1 MSSGHRDLIEMA
13 PMDEEEDTKLPEE
26 NQEVDPSITL
36 CHKIFLLSNPDLCD
50 DVNALG
56 EEVKAF
62 VIERSMAT
70 LYPPYCEKFGWMM
83 DEKAAEDMRA
93 RNEARVAE
101 LDAKIKDAEDNLG
114 DSEVRDALLAKAEF
128 FAEVGDRESALAA
141 FDACEKKT
149 VAIGQKMEMVFSV
162 MRLCIFHDD
171 WVALERQIAKLKD
184 LLEQPGGADWER
196 KNRLKVYEGV
206 YKMARRDFAGATSLF
221 LESLSTFT
229 TYELMTYDE
238 FVFYAVVCAVVSL
251 KRTELKAKVI
261 DSPEVLAV
269 IDNIAGGSVRDM
281 VNSLHACK
289 YREFMLAFPDVAD
302 AVNKSTWLHAHH
314 RYFLR
319 EARVAAYAQYLASY
333 KSVTVASMASS
344 FCVSEEFIDAE
355 LSNFIVEGRLNVRI
369 DKVNGVLVTNR
380 PDAKNALYQS
390 YIKEGDHLL
399 NRIQK
404 LSRVIDM

>member
-1 MSSGHRDLIEMA
+1 
-13 PMDEEEDTKLPEE
+13 MDEEEDTKLPEE

-101 LDAKIKDAEDNLG
+101 LDAKIKDAGDNLG

-229 TYELMTYDE
+229 TYELMSYPE
-238 FVFYAVVCAVVSL
+238 FIFYTCVCSVVSL
-251 KRTELKAKVI
+251 KRTELKEKVI
-261 DSPEVLAV
+261 DSPEVL
-269 IDNIAGGSVRDM
+269 SVVDQLPG
-281 VNSLHACK
+281 VGELLNSLHACQYK
-289 YREFMLAFPDVAD
+289 DFMKAFPVVAD
-302 AVNKSTWLHAHH
+302 KVLASAWLTNHH

-319 EARVAAYAQYLASY
+319 ETRVLAYGQYLQSY
-333 KSVTVASMASS
+333 KSVTTASMAAA
-344 FCVSEEFIDAE
+344 FAVSDEFLDAE
-355 LSNFIVEGRLNVRI
+355 LSNFIVEGRLNVKI

-390 YIKEGDHLL
+390 YIKEGDNLL

-404 LSRVIDM
+404 LSRVIDL

>member
-1 MSSGHRDLIEMA
+1 MCIRD
-13 PMDEEEDTKLPEE
+13 
-26 NQEVDPSITL
+26 
-36 CHKIFLLSNPDLCD
+36 
-50 DVNALG
+50 
-56 EEVKAF
+56 
-62 VIERSMAT
+62 
-70 LYPPYCEKFGWMM
+70 
-83 DEKAAEDMRA
+83 
-93 RNEARVAE
+93 
-101 LDAKIKDAEDNLG
+101 
-114 DSEVRDALLAKAEF
+114 
-128 FAEVGDRESALAA
+128 
-141 FDACEKKT
+141 
-149 VAIGQKMEMVFSV
+149 
-162 MRLCIFHDD
+162 
-171 WVALERQIAKLKD
+171 
-184 LLEQPGGADWER
+184 
-196 KNRLKVYEGV
+196 RLKVYEGV

-238 FVFYAVVCAVVSL
+238 FVFYAVACAVVSL

-289 YREFMLAFPDVAD
+289 YREFMLAFPNAAA

-404 LSRVIDM
+404 LSRVIDL